1 MGGGAVSEGELRCR
15 RWCWSAASVGAELD
29 PYCGVNDS
37 LSVCPSMLMLL
48 RRVIA
53 SSAASTLAQ
62 LIAPDADVAGP
73 AEDIRPLRSIHA
85 DAHRHQR

>member
-1 MGGGAVSEGELRCR
+1 
-15 RWCWSAASVGAELD
+15 
-29 PYCGVNDS
+29 
-37 LSVCPSMLMLL
+37 
-48 RRVIA
+48 
-53 SSAASTLAQ
+53 